1 MFREKG
7 ILKNFATFTGK
18 HLKLQT
24 LTLATLLKRDCNTG
38 VFLPILSNFSE
49 QLFIEHL
56 RWQLLISVLLND
68 YVKAFLNSSLF
79 GLYVWSFSCFR
90 QKRRMRDLDRTG
102 QINMRETKV
111 ETTVS
116 YYGLLTRFMVLV
128 SFCALENIGKPKVI

>member
-18 HLKLQT
+18 HLKLQA

-128 SFCALENIGKPKVI
+128 SFCALENIRKPKVI